1 MSIISNSSEAPP
13 KTDHSPGSLFII
25 SAPSGAGKTTL
36 CAAVRS
42 RFPDMLYSIS
52 HTTRSPRAGE
62 TDGKDYYFMTA
73 DAFARK
79 IESGGWA
86 EWAKVHG
93 NYYGTSA
100 EFIDQGIR
108 AGKDILLD
116 IDVQGTFKILKRYPD
131 SITIFIMPPSMDVLR
146 QRLEARGTDR
156 QEIIE
161 TRMENARQ
169 EMAQS
174 VHYRHIIINDNL
186 ETAINELISL
196 IERHRRNPHQP

>member
-1 MSIISNSSEAPP
+1 MSIISSSSEGHP
-13 KTDHSPGSLFII
+13 KTDHTPASLFII

-36 CAAVRS
+36 CTAVRS
-42 RFPDMLYSIS
+42 HFPDMLYSIS
-52 HTTRSPRAGE
+52 HTTRSPRTGE
-62 TDGKDYYFMTA
+62 TDGRDYYFMTV
-73 DAFARK
+73 DDFIRK

-131 SITIFIMPPSMDVLR
+131 SVTIFIMPPSMDVLR
-146 QRLEARGTDR
+146 QRLETRGTDR
-156 QEIIE
+156 QDTIE

-169 EMAQS
+169 EIAQAQ
-174 VHYRHIIINDNL
+174 HYRHIVVNDNL
-186 ETAINELISL
+186 ETAVHELISL
-196 IERHRRNPHQP
+196 IARYRSHPL

>member
-1 MSIISNSSEAPP
+1 MSITSNSSEGHPE
-13 KTDHSPGSLFII
+13 TDHTPGSLFII

-62 TDGKDYYFMTA
+62 TDGKDYYFMTV
-73 DAFARK
+73 DDFARR

-100 EFIDQGIR
+100 EFIDQGIC

-131 SITIFIMPPSMDVLR
+131 SVTIFIMPPSMDVLR
-146 QRLEARGTDR
+146 QRLETRGTDR
-156 QEIIE
+156 RDTIE

-169 EMAQS
+169 EIAQAQ
-174 VHYRHIIINDNL
+174 HYRHIIVNDNL
-186 ETAINELISL
+186 ETAVHELISL
-196 IERHRRNPHQP
+196 IARYRSHPL

>member
-1 MSIISNSSEAPP
+1 MSIISNSSEIHP
-13 KTDHSPGSLFII
+13 KTDPSPGSLFII

-36 CAAVRS
+36 CTAVRS
-42 RFPDMLYSIS
+42 HFPDMLYSIS

-73 DAFARK
+73 DAFAQK

-108 AGKDILLD
+108 AGRDILLD

-131 SITIFIMPPSMDVLR
+131 SVTIFIMPPSTDVLR

-174 VHYRHIIINDNL
+174 SHYRHIIINDNL
-186 ETAINELISL
+186 ETAIHELISL

>member
-1 MSIISNSSEAPP
+1 MSIISSSSEGHP
-13 KTDHSPGSLFII
+13 KTDHTPGSLFII

-36 CAAVRS
+36 CTAVRS
-42 RFPDMLYSIS
+42 HFPDMLYSIS
-52 HTTRSPRAGE
+52 HTTRSPRTGE
-62 TDGKDYYFMTA
+62 TDGRDYYFMTV
-73 DAFARK
+73 DDFIRK

-131 SITIFIMPPSMDVLR
+131 SVTIFIMPPSMDVLR
-146 QRLEARGTDR
+146 QRLETRGTDR
-156 QEIIE
+156 QDTIE

-169 EMAQS
+169 EIAQAQ
-174 VHYRHIIINDNL
+174 HYRHIVVNDNL
-186 ETAINELISL
+186 ETAVHELISL
-196 IERHRRNPHQP
+196 IARYRSHPL